1 MLDAWMEE
9 FHFYLTF
16 DDAALAP
23 LASPDRRPP
32 CSSEPFQT
40 LSKPYHKNPPNQ
52 NPCTP

>member
-23 LASPDRRPP
+23 LASPDRRGPR
-32 CSSEPFQT
+32 SSEPVLDPTKT
-40 LSKPYHKNPPNQ
+40 LTLDTLEQ
-52 NPCTP
+52 NP